1 MIRRP
6 PRSTRTDTLF
16 PYTTL
21 FRSHRSAEVAH
32 RIRPVCNRAEIEI
45 ASGAA
50 TGDADLGVHGGIGAA
65 VDRIDAGVAAAK
77 LQIEG
82 ELHRLTDEAKREFHP
97 QLSGMDLCSDRAAVA
112 PWLQRRFASADPAP
126 AQCPASG

>member
-65 VDRIDAGVAAAK
+65 VDRIDAGVAAAQ

-82 ELHRLTDEAKREFHP
+82 ELPRLTDAANREFQP
-97 QLSGMDLCSDRAAVA
+97 PPRGLTN
-112 PWLQRRFASADPAP
+112 
-126 AQCPASG
+126 